1 MRIYHKDPEALAA
14 LRGSGIT
21 LVPGVGG
28 GDVVRALTGSAVAVA
43 ARVEANVRTYYSD
56 VLISSGTSPSPTE
69 KFAMFT

>member
-21 LVPGVGG
+21 LVLGVGG
-28 GDVVRALTGSAVAVA
+28 GDVVRALTGSAV

-69 KFAMFT
+69 KFAIFT